1 VRRGPREKAK
11 GYAVDAT
18 TPYAAK
24 IRTPF
29 AVLGIR
35 TAAGAVTGI
44 EYLPQSE
51 RAQAPDNALA
61 ERVVRQ
67 VERYLA
73 DPHFRFTLPLANGG
87 TPFRRRVWQAL
98 EAIPV
103 GESRTYG
110 ELARLLHTAPRAVG
124 GACGAN
130 TIALVIPCHRVVG
143 SRGSLGGFMRAKG
156 RPERELLPLG
166 GKARGAKSAPI
177 GAAHGDP
184 IAIKRWLLA
193 HEGYRFGA

>member
-1 VRRGPREKAK
+1 ML
-11 GYAVDAT
+11 DAT
-18 TPYAAK
+18 TPYSAK
-24 IRTPF
+24 MKTPF

-35 TAAGAVTGI
+35 TAGGAVTGI
-44 EYLPQSE
+44 EYLPGTE

-73 DPHFRFTLPLANGG
+73 DPHFRFTLPLAPTG
-87 TPFRRRVWQAL
+87 TPFRRRVWKAL

-143 SRGSLGGFMRAKG
+143 SQGSLGGFMNAVG
-156 RPERELLPLG
+156 
-166 GKARGAKSAPI
+166 
-177 GAAHGDP
+177 GDP

>member
-1 VRRGPREKAK
+1 MQSAYSAK
-11 GYAVDAT
+11 M
-18 TPYAAK
+18 
-24 IRTPF
+24 RTPF

-35 TAAGAVTGI
+35 TAGSAVTRI
-44 EYLPQSE
+44 EYLPLAE

-67 VERYLA
+67 VEHYLA
-73 DPHFRFTLPLANGG
+73 DPHFRFTLPLAPAG
-87 TPFRRRVWQAL
+87 TPFRQRVWKAL
-98 EAIPV
+98 AGIPV

-143 SRGSLGGFMRAKG
+143 SRGSLGGFMNAVQ
-156 RPERELLPLG
+156 
-166 GKARGAKSAPI
+166 
-177 GAAHGDP
+177 GDP
-184 IAIKRWLLA
+184 IAIKRWLLT

>member
-1 VRRGPREKAK
+1 
-11 GYAVDAT
+11 VDAT

-35 TAAGAVTGI
+35 TAGGAVTGI
-44 EYLPQSE
+44 EYLPKSE
-51 RAQAPDNALA
+51 RTKAPDNALA

-73 DPHFRFTLPLANGG
+73 DPHFRFTLPLAAIG
-87 TPFRRRVWQAL
+87 TPFRRQVWQAI
-98 EAIPV
+98 AGIPV

-130 TIALVIPCHRVVG
+130 GIALVIPCHRVVG
-143 SRGSLGGFMRAKG
+143 SQGALGGFMNTKG
-156 RPERELLPLG
+156 RPEREWLPLE
-166 GKARGAKSAPI
+166 GKARSARGAPVC
-177 GAAHGDP
+177 AADGDP